1 MAKIKINALIDE
13 EEILNGFLKDKR
25 TVNTETYRKL
35 IVYTKYLRQKGWS
48 EANIRNEIDDL
59 MGEYYIG
66 FVMDDWD
73 DTLRKIVSRYTKKDR
88 VEFKKAKNKIH
99 INYEELEF
107 IKSQDNIEIEKLLY
121 IMLVLG
127 KLDAKEDSE
136 SLWVN
141 CDRQILFTLSRYKF
155 KRGDRMEQR
164 GSVIHDI
171 LMKGLI
177 DRNRGVTSTGIKL
190 LYGDNIDIKE
200 GIDLELNYENIENI
214 IVTYLDWRQKED
226 YHYCKRC
233 GKEIKKGKTSPI
245 KYCPSCKKIK
255 EVEKVIKSRRKTE

>member
-107 IKSQDNIEIEKLLY
+107 IKSQ
-121 IMLVLG
+121 
-127 KLDAKEDSE
+127 EDSE